1 MRQFSFLI
9 AALLVLPCG
18 CAWQQDMARPTPEP
32 AKAEVVAPIIPER
45 FSISGGIGVLQGD
58 EGWHGKMDWQQR
70 QTDFSIKLLG
80 PFGSEQAEL
89 RKTNDRLELR
99 APSGK
104 SISGPKLALWEKQV
118 FGETL
123 PLSALPY
130 WLHGHPC
137 PTMADAQVKPG
148 KGGVS
153 EIRQDGWVVDYSEWR
168 KMGGRSMPG
177 KIVLVKHKVRIK
189 LVVNEYS
196 AG

>member
-1 MRQFSFLI
+1 MRPISILG
-9 AALLVLPCG
+9 AALLAAVSG
-18 CAWQQDMARPTPEP
+18 CAWQQDMARPGPEP
-32 AKAEVVAPIIPER
+32 AKAVVVASVIPER

-89 RKTNDRLELR
+89 RKTNDKLELR

-118 FGETL
+118 FGESL
-123 PLSALPY
+123 PLDALPY
-130 WLHGHPC
+130 WLHGHPF
-137 PTMADAQVKPG
+137 PGMAEAQVKPG

-168 KMGGRSMPG
+168 KIGGRTMPG
-177 KIVLVKHKVRIK
+177 KIVLAKKKVRIK
-189 LVVNEYS
+189 LVLNDYS
-196 AG
+196 TG